1 MPLPGPAALEAILR
15 THLPPAIPETEIPPL
30 ARAAL
35 GHSAAH
41 VDAAIRA
48 ATSRA
53 RGAGRPV
60 GLADLRAALAEKL
73 VFGNVSG
80 GAGGGAE
87 CDLAQATRLA
97 VGIEIGLGL
106 GGEGPLW
113 MSLAEAVYLRD
124 PAARSR
130 VHNRLNSAEQRAR
143 AELRGRHATLL
154 VTARALHARR
164 VLEGDDLD
172 RWLEA
177 LHGAAGEKAAAETR
191 LDARRGMRSKRLCC
205 ANGERD
211 SPTTK
216 P

>member
-113 MSLAEAVYLRD
+113 TARPRRPLPRPQPSRLCR
-124 PAARSR
+124 AAR
-130 VHNRLNSAEQRAR
+130 AR
-143 AELRGRHATLL
+143 RTARPPRDAPR
-154 VTARALHARR
+154 TARALHARR